1 MAKFF
6 RAGRTASLFLLV
18 WILLLAGCG
27 EEDRSGHGTVPSNE
41 SGGPTFD
48 QRDYKSTSEPA
59 LEIEEPVVPSCGNA
73 GPPSGPCEQ
82 RTPDMHVPA
91 RGIVQ
96 LTEANGDSL
105 SVPVETGPSEP
116 VGKVGDMPTPS
127 CEPSEA
133 SPGLCEERDVATFR
147 LFSFDEVGAAF
158 PADEGTDSVEEV
170 LEKGLAL
177 AEVSPVHLA
186 FRGTGQN
193 DSTRCQWR
201 GIARTPNQREAA
213 IRHWLGLDA
222 DAPIPSPSELETQF
236 MSYVDNMDP
245 LFIDSMRANFRILS
259 RGGLSTEYVFLTCFV
274 DYTVNEYLLGPSLS
288 SAATLTVAY
297 DRLGEARS
305 YDLYQR
311 SHANG
316 RFGTQSLLSEGEYQA
331 VLDQTIWDTESVLSG
346 IVEGHESVVFLA
358 PMGAHN
364 AIAIEAWQAVA
375 QWDLQ
380 TGSGGVINAVRYG
393 GSSESSEHTQ
403 PFTELVSRVATSAA
417 TDAFAG
423 QRIENADGLDD
434 YYDDIGA
441 TGDITPGDGSTVVFT
456 PAQPPPILPIA
467 YTCASGTTV
476 SDPGNNRPLVQ
487 DCEVLIAARDGLAG
501 TTTLDWSTGTVITS
515 WEGVTTGGSPTRVT
529 ELDLSGKSLT
539 GKIPAALGSLSALTH
554 LDLSGNSLTGEIPS
568 ELALLF
574 NLEEVRLSGNSLTG
588 CIPIA
593 LEAVPTNDLDMLNL
607 LYCAPPM
614 PENVEVTTTG
624 GSSIGL
630 DWNSVANS
638 SWYRVEFRVHGDSE
652 WTTNSN
658 AVSSTSYTVE
668 AIDCGTAHQFR
679 VNAFGSGTTYAG
691 DWSEPSDVVTNAT
704 SECAAPVFD
713 ATSYDLSVVLDS
725 GVGTIIGDVTA
736 LDSADDT
743 VSYEITAGDDDGLFS
758 IDESSGRITLATAVD
773 SNTITPLTLTVEARD
788 GNDNAATMVVTV
800 AITAM
805 DYTALCSNGT
815 VIVNPSA
822 VPDLVR
828 DCAVLL
834 AIKDTLAGEGTLNW
848 SASRFIDDWDGLTFH
863 VQDTVRLW
871 ISKLKLTDKGL
882 TGTVP
887 SQLGQVLK
895 LESLYLNQNQL
906 TGNVPS
912 ELGQLTLLEYLNIS
926 RNQLD
931 GEVPSSL
938 GELTSLQ
945 SLSLSRNQ
953 LTGEIPS
960 ELGRLTDPLF

>member
-6 RAGRTASLFLLV
+6 RALRTASLFLLV

-116 VGKVGDMPTPS
+116 VGKVGDMPTPP

-193 DSTRCQWR
+193 NSTRCQWR

-441 TGDITPGDGSTVVFT
+441 TGDITPSDGSTVVFT
-456 PAQPPPILPIA
+456 PAPPPPVLPIA
-467 YTCASGTTV
+467 LTCGSGTTV
-476 SDPGNNRPLVQ
+476 ADPANNRPLVQ
-487 DCEVLIAARDGLAG
+487 DCEVLIGARDTLAG

-529 ELDLSGKSLT
+529 ELDLSGESLT
-539 GKIPAALGSLSALTH
+539 GRIPATLGSLFALTN
-554 LDLSGNSLTGEIPS
+554 LDLSGNNLTGEIPS
-568 ELALLF
+568 ELGMLF
-574 NLEEVRLSGNSLTG
+574 NLEEIRLSGNSLTG
-588 CIPIA
+588 CFPIA
-593 LEAVPTNDLDMLNL
+593 LEAVPTNDLNMLNL

-624 GSSIGL
+624 ESRIGL
-630 DWNSVANS
+630 GWDSVANS

-658 AVSSTSYTVE
+658 AVTSTSYTVE

-679 VNAFGSGTTYAG
+679 VSAFGSGTTYAG
-691 DWSEPSDVVTNAT
+691 DWSEPSNVMTHAT
-704 SECAAPVFD
+704 SQCAAPVFD
-713 ATSYDLSVVLDS
+713 ATSYDFSVVLDS
-725 GVGTIIGDVTA
+725 GVGTIVGDVTA
-736 LDSADDT
+736 SDSADDT
-743 VSYEITAGDDDGLFS
+743 VSYEITEGNDDGVFS
-758 IDESSGRITLATAVD
+758 LDESSGRITLAAAVD
-773 SNTITPLTLTVEARD
+773 ANTITPLTLTVEARD

-800 AITAM
+800 AITAV

-815 VIVNPSA
+815 VIVNPPA

-834 AIKDTLAGEGTLNW
+834 AIKDTLAGEGTLN
-848 SASRFIDDWDGLTFH
+848 
-863 VQDTVRLW
+863 
-871 ISKLKLTDKGL
+871 
-882 TGTVP
+882 
-887 SQLGQVLK
+887 
-895 LESLYLNQNQL
+895 
-906 TGNVPS
+906 
-912 ELGQLTLLEYLNIS
+912 
-926 RNQLD
+926 
-931 GEVPSSL
+931 
-938 GELTSLQ
+938 
-945 SLSLSRNQ
+945 
-953 LTGEIPS
+953 
-960 ELGRLTDPLF
+960 